1 MINSRR
7 VSVSAVIGAMGIVY
21 GDIGTSP
28 LYAMQS
34 ALDAAGNFDAEVVL
48 GVLSLIF
55 WSLAIS
61 VTLKYL
67 TVIMRADNEGE
78 GGILALFAL
87 AQRRLITGST
97 WGKVAV
103 GLALAGT
110 AFFFCDALITPAI
123 SVLSAVEGLEVLNA
137 GFKSWVIPVTIA
149 VIAVLF
155 AYQRHGTAKVA
166 SLFGPIML
174 VWFVVIAVIGAI
186 PISRN
191 PQVLAALNPYCGLGL
206 LVHRPQVALAII
218 GAVFLAIT
226 GGEALYADMG
236 HFGKRPVRIAWFALV
251 GPALVI
257 NYFGQGA
264 LLLELGKPVDHPLY
278 YLVPAT
284 VLPWLV
290 TLAAAATVIASQ
302 ATISGAFSMAR
313 QAVHLD
319 LLPRLRV
326 LQTSALEHGQIY
338 VPIVNWLVFPA
349 VIAFVVG
356 FGSSDALGG
365 AYGAAVVG
373 TMVVTTILGAF
384 VAATQWNW
392 PKWQVAALFG
402 LMLVTDSAF
411 VAGNLTKVPTG
422 GWIPLT
428 LGAALCL
435 IFTTW
440 RSGRLEL
447 RAALAKMAVP
457 RSELA
462 KLVAGVHR
470 VPGTGVFLASNAN
483 LVPSALIRNVEIA
496 DTPRQDPVQRLRIE
510 EPLPGVHWITAR
522 FGFMETPDV
531 AEALKACRARG
542 LRVFTED
549 SSFFVGRHVVRARP
563 LPWRLPKDLKRF
575 KAFTLG
581 KTVLMGRKTFESIG
595 RALPGRVNLVLTR
608 DRGWFAA
615 GAIVVHSVEQALEH
629 GGGCDELVVIGGA
642 EVYRLVLPIARRIYL
657 THVQA
662 DVPGDTFFPGF
673 DPTQWAD
680 VECSMHPADEDHV
693 YPVTCVTLERRNAPQ
708 APRHH

>member
-1 MINSRR
+1 MKNPRR
-7 VSVSAVIGAMGIVY
+7 FSVAAIVGATGIVY

-28 LYAMQS
+28 LYALEQS
-34 ALDAAGNFDAEVVL
+34 LAAAGTFNREAVL

-55 WSLAIS
+55 WSLVIS
-61 VTLKYL
+61 VTLKYV
-67 TVIMRADNEGE
+67 TVIMRADNDGE

-97 WGKVAV
+97 WAKVAV

-123 SVLSAVEGLEVLNA
+123 SVLSAVEGLDVFDPSLKR
-137 GFKSWVIPVTIA
+137 GVVPVTVI

-155 AYQRHGTAKVA
+155 AYQRHGTARVA
-166 SLFGPIML
+166 ALFGPVM
-174 VWFVVIAVIGAI
+174 VTWFVLIAVIGAMAV
-186 PISRN
+186 SHN
-191 PQVLAALNPYCGLGL
+191 PQVLAAVNPYLGIEL
-206 LVHRPQVALAII
+206 LAHRPGAALAII

-236 HFGKRPVRIAWFALV
+236 HFGRRPVRIAWFTLV

-264 LLLELGKPVDHPLY
+264 LLLQMGRPTEHVLY
-278 YLVPAT
+278 HLVPAAL
-284 VLPWLV
+284 LPWLV
-290 TLAAAATVIASQ
+290 MLATAATVIASQ

-326 LQTSALEHGQIY
+326 LQTSALEQGQIY
-338 VPIVNWLVFPA
+338 VPVVNWLVCPA
-349 VIAFVVG
+349 VILFVVG

-392 PKWQVAALFG
+392 PKWQVVLVFALF
-402 LMLVTDSAF
+402 LVTDSAF
-411 VAGNLTKVPTG
+411 VVGNMTKVATG

-428 LGAALCL
+428 LGAVLCL

-440 RSGRLEL
+440 RNGRLEL
-447 RAALAKMAVP
+447 RAALAKLAVP
-457 RSELA
+457 RSELP

-470 VPGTGVFLASNAN
+470 VPGTGVFLASNSK
-483 LVPSALIRNVEIA
+483 LVPSALIRNIEHNGVVHQRVIILNVEII
-496 DTPRQDPVQRLRIE
+496 DSPRQDPVRRLQIE
-510 EPLPGVHWITAR
+510 ESVPGVFFITAR

-563 LPWRLPKDLKRF
+563 LPGLRGLQRRLFARMQQYSTQAAEFFRMPF
-575 KAFTLG
+575 
-581 KTVLMGRKTFESIG
+581 
-595 RALPGRVNLVLTR
+595 R
-608 DRGWFAA
+608 D
-615 GAIVVHSVEQALEH
+615 
-629 GGGCDELVVIGGA
+629 VVILNTA
-642 EVYRLVLPIARRIYL
+642 
-657 THVQA
+657 
-662 DVPGDTFFPGF
+662 
-673 DPTQWAD
+673 
-680 VECSMHPADEDHV
+680 VEI
-693 YPVTCVTLERRNAPQ
+693 
-708 APRHH
+708 

>member
-1 MINSRR
+1 MNQQPRR
-7 VSVSAVIGAMGIVY
+7 LSLASLVGAVGIVY

-28 LYAMQS
+28 LYTMQE
-34 ALDAAGNFDAEVVL
+34 AVGAAGTFDRQAVL

-67 TVIMRADNEGE
+67 TIIMRADNDGE

-97 WGKVAV
+97 WAKVAV

-123 SVLSAVEGLEVLNA
+123 SVLSAVEGLELLDPD
-137 GFKSWVIPVTIA
+137 FKKAVIPITLG

-155 AYQRHGTAKVA
+155 AYQRHGTARVG
-166 SLFGPIML
+166 SFFGPIMV
-174 VWFVVIAVIGAI
+174 VWFVVIAVIGVV
-186 PISRN
+186 PIVRI
-191 PQVLAALNPYCGLGL
+191 PQVLAALNPLAGVGL

-218 GAVFLAIT
+218 GAVFLALT

-236 HFGKRPVRIAWFALV
+236 HFGRQPVRVSWFVLV
-251 GPALVI
+251 GPALVL

-278 YLVPAT
+278 HLVPAAL
-284 VLPWLV
+284 LPWMV
-290 TLAAAATVIASQ
+290 MLATAATVIASQ

-326 LQTSALEHGQIY
+326 LQTSALEQGQIY
-338 VPIVNWLVFPA
+338 VPIVNWLVFIA
-349 VIAFVVG
+349 VCLFVVG
-356 FGSSDALGG
+356 FGSSDALSG

-373 TMVVTTILGAF
+373 TMVVTTVLGAF

-402 LMLVTDSAF
+402 LLLIVDLAF
-411 VAGNLTKVPTG
+411 VAGNMTKVPTG

-428 LGAALCL
+428 LGAMLCL

-447 RAALAKMAVP
+447 RAALAKLAVP
-457 RSELA
+457 RTELP

-470 VPGTGVFLASNAN
+470 VPGTGVFLASNCAPGA
-483 LVPSALIRNVEIA
+483 VGA
-496 DTPRQDPVQRLRIE
+496 DPQHRAQRRGA
-510 EPLPGVHWITAR
+510 PARHHSQRRDQRHAAPGSGAPAAHRGAACRGCICITAR

-563 LPWRLPKDLKRF
+563 LPGWRGLQRRLFARMQQYSTQAAEFFRMPF
-575 KAFTLG
+575 
-581 KTVLMGRKTFESIG
+581 
-595 RALPGRVNLVLTR
+595 R
-608 DRGWFAA
+608 D
-615 GAIVVHSVEQALEH
+615 
-629 GGGCDELVVIGGA
+629 VVILNTA
-642 EVYRLVLPIARRIYL
+642 
-657 THVQA
+657 
-662 DVPGDTFFPGF
+662 
-673 DPTQWAD
+673 
-680 VECSMHPADEDHV
+680 VEI
-693 YPVTCVTLERRNAPQ
+693 
-708 APRHH
+708 

>member
-1 MINSRR
+1 MSQARR
-7 VSVSAVIGAMGIVY
+7 LSLSSLVGAVGIVY

-28 LYAMQS
+28 LYTMQE
-34 ALDAAGNFDAEVVL
+34 AVGAAGSFDRVAVL

-55 WSLAIS
+55 WSLTIS

-97 WGKVAV
+97 WAKVAV

-123 SVLSAVEGLEVLNA
+123 SVLSAVEGLELLNPS
-137 GFKSWVIPVTIA
+137 FKQAVIPITLG

-155 AYQRHGTAKVA
+155 AHQRHGTARVG
-166 SLFGPIML
+166 SLFGPIMV
-174 VWFVVIAVIGAI
+174 VWFVAIAVIGVI
-186 PISRN
+186 PIART
-191 PQVLAALNPYCGLGL
+191 PGVLAALNPLAGVGL
-206 LVHRPQVALAII
+206 LVRRPGVALAVI

-226 GGEALYADMG
+226 GAEALYADMG
-236 HFGKRPVRIAWFALV
+236 HFGRRPVRVSWYVLV

-264 LLLELGKPVDHPLY
+264 LLLELGQPVEHPLY
-278 YLVPAT
+278 HLVPPA

-290 TLAAAATVIASQ
+290 ILATAATVIASQ
-302 ATISGAFSMAR
+302 ATISGAFSMAA

-326 LQTSALEHGQIY
+326 LQTSALEQGQIY
-338 VPIVNWLVFPA
+338 VPVVNWLVFIA
-349 VIAFVVG
+349 VCLFVIG
-356 FGSSDALGG
+356 FGSSDALSG

-373 TMVVTTILGAF
+373 TMVVTTVLGAF

-402 LMLVTDSAF
+402 LMLVTDSAY
-411 VAGNLTKVPTG
+411 VAGNMTKVPTG

-428 LGAALCL
+428 LGALLCL

-447 RAALAKMAVP
+447 RAALAKLAVP
-457 RSELA
+457 RSELP

-470 VPGTGVFLASNAN
+470 VPGTGVFLASNSK
-483 LVPSALIRNVEIA
+483 LVPSALIRNIEHNAVVHQRVIILNVEIT
-496 DTPRQDPVQRLRIE
+496 DTPRQDPVQRLRVE
-510 EPLPGVHWITAR
+510 EPAPSVYFITAR

-563 LPWRLPKDLKRF
+563 LPGLRGLQRRLFARMQQYSTQAAEFFRMPF
-575 KAFTLG
+575 
-581 KTVLMGRKTFESIG
+581 
-595 RALPGRVNLVLTR
+595 R
-608 DRGWFAA
+608 D
-615 GAIVVHSVEQALEH
+615 
-629 GGGCDELVVIGGA
+629 VVILNTA
-642 EVYRLVLPIARRIYL
+642 
-657 THVQA
+657 
-662 DVPGDTFFPGF
+662 
-673 DPTQWAD
+673 
-680 VECSMHPADEDHV
+680 VEI
-693 YPVTCVTLERRNAPQ
+693 
-708 APRHH
+708 

>member
-1 MINSRR
+1 MNNSRR
-7 VSVSAVIGAMGIVY
+7 LTLSSIVGAIGIVY

-28 LYAMQS
+28 LYALQS
-34 ALDAAGNFDAEVVL
+34 ALDAAGTFNAEVVL

-61 VTLKYL
+61 VTLKYV

-97 WGKVAV
+97 WAKVAV

-123 SVLSAVEGLEVLNA
+123 SVLGAVEGLEVLNPR
-137 GFKSWVIPVTIA
+137 FKSGVIPVTIV
-149 VIAVLF
+149 VITVLF
-155 AYQRHGTAKVA
+155 AYQRRGTATVA

-174 VWFVVIAVIGAI
+174 AWFVVIAVIGVI
-186 PISRN
+186 PIARS
-191 PQVLAALNPYCGLGL
+191 PQILLALNPLHGVGL
-206 LVHRPQVALAII
+206 LFHRPQVALAII

-236 HFGKRPVRIAWFALV
+236 QFGRRPVRIVWYALV

-264 LLLELGKPVDHPLY
+264 LLLELGKAVEHPLY
-278 YLVPAT
+278 HLVSAA
-284 VLPWLV
+284 VLPWMVILA
-290 TLAAAATVIASQ
+290 TAAAIIASQ

-349 VIAFVVG
+349 VCAFVVG
-356 FGSSDALGG
+356 FGSSAALGG

-392 PKWQVAALFG
+392 PTWQVAGLFG
-402 LMLVTDSAF
+402 TVLVTDCAF
-411 VAGNLTKVPTG
+411 VAGNLTKVPAG

-428 LGAALCL
+428 LGAVLCL
-435 IFTTW
+435 IFITW

-457 RSELA
+457 RSELG
-462 KLVAGVHR
+462 KLVAGVQR
-470 VPGTGVFLASNAN
+470 VPGTGVFLASNAH
-483 LVPSALIRNVEIA
+483 LVPSALIRNIEHNHVVHQRVIILNVEIA
-496 DTPRQDPVQRLRIE
+496 DTPRQDPVRRLRVE
-510 EPLPGVHWITAR
+510 EPVPGVHFITAR

-563 LPWRLPKDLKRF
+563 LPGLRGLQRRL
-575 KAFTLG
+575 
-581 KTVLMGRKTFESIG
+581 
-595 RALPGRVNLVLTR
+595 
-608 DRGWFAA
+608 FARMQQY
-615 GAIVVHSVEQALEH
+615 STQA
-629 GGGCDELVVIGGA
+629 A
-642 EVYRLVLPIARRIYL
+642 E
-657 THVQA
+657 
-662 DVPGDTFFPGF
+662 FFRMP
-673 DPTQWAD
+673 
-680 VECSMHPADEDHV
+680 
-693 YPVTCVTLERRNAPQ
+693 
-708 APRHH
+708 